1 MINDSTTYAPCMAK
15 LIYSAITSLDGYVAD
30 KEGNFDWAAP
40 SEEVHAFAN
49 QLERSIGTHLF
60 GRRMYETMVYWET
73 AHTRPDSSPVELDY
87 AEVWQAADKIVYS
100 RTMADVSSARTR
112 IEREFDPDSVRELKQ
127 RAGRDLSV
135 GGAELAAQAIKA
147 DLVDEYHLFVNPVVV
162 GGGTSALPDD
172 IRLDL
177 ELLDEHRFASGVVH
191 LHYRSATA
199 QSG

>member
-1 MINDSTTYAPCMAK
+1 
-15 LIYSAITSLDGYVAD
+15 
-30 KEGNFDWAAP
+30 AAP
-40 SEEVHAFAN
+40 SEELDAFHN

-112 IEREFDPDSVRELKQ
+112 IEREFDSASVRELKQ

-147 DLVDEYHLFVNPVVV
+147 DLVDEYHLFVNPVGV
-162 GGGTSALPDD
+162 GGGMSALPDD
-172 IRLDL
+172 IQIGR
-177 ELLDEHRFASGVVH
+177 A
-191 LHYRSATA
+191 A
-199 QSG
+199 

>member
-30 KEGNFDWAAP
+30 KGGNFDWAAP

-191 LHYRSATA
+191 LHYRSATT